1 MLPNEMHMT
10 QTMLA
15 VIDTELVNKITE
27 QGIAFLFDYGPKLL
41 GAAIILVVG
50 LVVAMQAG
58 KVLQRWL
65 GKKDLEPPV
74 RILIVRVVRLLIM
87 GMTLMLVAAKV
98 GVDIAPLIAG
108 LGVAGVGVGLA
119 LQGVLGN
126 LMAGL
131 LIIFTKPF
139 RVGEYIELLG
149 VHGQVHAIEL
159 FSVILVHADQSRVV
173 IPNRKII
180 GEILHNYG
188 SLRQLNLSVG
198 VAYSTDVNQA
208 LAVVRAVLSANP
220 RVVKSPEAIVGVSEL
235 ADSSVNLAIRP
246 WVKVGDYGAAAA
258 EINQRVLEEFRRA
271 GIEIPFPQREIRI
284 LNGGATKAA

>member
-1 MLPNEMHMT
+1 MKHFMFAAIDAEMLT
-10 QTMLA
+10 
-15 VIDTELVNKITE
+15 KI
-27 QGIAFLFDYGPKLL
+27 QDKGLDFISDYGPKLI
-41 GAAIILVVG
+41 GAAIILFIGV
-50 LVVAMQAG
+50 VVAMQIG
-58 KVLQRWL
+58 KMLQRWL
-65 GKKDLEPPV
+65 GKRDLEPPV

-98 GVDIAPLIAG
+98 GVDMAPLIAG

-159 FSVILVHADQSRVV
+159 FSVNLVHADQSRVV

-188 SLRQLNLSVG
+188 SLRQLSLSVG

-208 LAVVRAVLSANP
+208 LAVVRTVLAANP
-220 RVVKSPEAIVGVSEL
+220 RVVKSPEPIVGVCAL
-235 ADSSVNLAIRP
+235 ADSSVNIAIKP

-258 EINQRVLEEFRRA
+258 EINQRVLEEFRRC
-271 GIEIPFPQREIRI
+271 GIEIPFPQREIRV
-284 LNGGATKAA
+284 LNGAAVKAA

>member
-1 MLPNEMHMT
+1 MF
-10 QTMLA
+10 A
-15 VIDTELVNKITE
+15 VIDTELLNKITE

-41 GAAIILVVG
+41 GAAIIMVIG
-50 LVVAMQAG
+50 LVAAMQVG
-58 KVLQRWL
+58 KALQRWL

-74 RILIVRVVRLLIM
+74 RILIVRVVRLMVM
-87 GMTLMLVAAKV
+87 GLTMMLVLEKV
-98 GVDIAPLIAG
+98 GVAIAPIIAG

-139 RVGEYIELLG
+139 RVGEFIELLG
-149 VHGQVHAIEL
+149 VHGQVHAIDL

-188 SLRQLNLSVG
+188 SMRQLNLSVG
-198 VAYSTDVNQA
+198 VAYSTDINQA
-208 LAVVRAVLSANP
+208 VAIVRAVLAANP
-220 RVVKSPEAIVGVSEL
+220 RVLKNPEAIVGVCAL
-235 ADSSVNLAIRP
+235 ADSSVNLAIKP

-258 EINQRVLEEFRRA
+258 EINQRVLEEFRKQ
-271 GIEIPFPQREIRI
+271 GIEIPFPQREIRV
-284 LNGGATKAA
+284 LNTSEPAAIRAA

>member
-1 MLPNEMHMT
+1 MNH
-10 QTMLA
+10 
-15 VIDTELVNKITE
+15 VIFAAIDAELLTKI
-27 QGIAFLFDYGPKLL
+27 QDKALDFISDYGPKLI
-41 GAAIILVVG
+41 GAAIILG
-50 LVVAMQAG
+50 IGIAAAMQVG

-65 GKKDLEPPV
+65 GQRDLEPPV

-98 GVDIAPLIAG
+98 GVDMAPLIAG

-139 RVGEYIELLG
+139 RVGEYIEIHG

-159 FSVILVHADQSRVV
+159 FSVILVHADKSRVV

-188 SLRQLNLSVG
+188 SIRQLDLSVG
-198 VAYSTDVNQA
+198 VAYSTDLTKALNAVNAVLARTSTVLKDPAPVVGVASFGDSAVNIAIKPWTKVADFGPGAAAVNQA
-208 LAVVRAVLSANP
+208 IA
-220 RVVKSPEAIVGVSEL
+220 
-235 ADSSVNLAIRP
+235 
-246 WVKVGDYGAAAA
+246 
-258 EINQRVLEEFRRA
+258 EEFRKQ
-271 GIEIPFPQREIRI
+271 GIEIPFPQREIRV
-284 LNGGATKAA
+284 LNAGAPPAIRAA